1 MVLFM
6 DLSVKARIGK
16 KRVLVIPKKIADRL
30 GIDEGT
36 TVKITVVDDKMII
49 EPVRDAIWLSL
60 YGEKVAEVTIE
71 KLEDISIEEQEKVVK
86 GRKTFG

>member
-1 MVLFM
+1 M